1 MTPLLSPLVA
11 STVAD
16 PAGSVPIRTIGVVV
30 AVAGVAYLAIAHLAA
45 HRRIRP
51 NRWVGIRTP
60 ETEASEEAW
69 YAGQAAAVGARRV
82 AGLGAV
88 VLGLLM
94 VWLDERGVLVNLV
107 WIAWLVVWSVVA
119 HRRAVAAARA
129 VAGG

>member
-30 AVAGVAYLAIAHLAA
+30 AVAGVVYLAVAHLAA
-45 HRRIRP
+45 HRRLRP
-51 NRWVGIRTP
+51 NRWVGVRTA

-69 YAGQAAAVGARRV
+69 YAGQAASVGARRI

-94 VWLDERGVLVNLV
+94 GWLGDRGVLVNLV
-107 WIAWLVVWSVVA
+107 WVAWLAVWSVVA
-119 HRRAVAAARA
+119 RRRAVAAAR
-129 VAGG
+129 VVTGG